1 MVEKLSV
8 PSRNHFVIILPADSQ
23 PATVHRGKQDSVSSM
38 GTTQTMT
45 TTVRHFHFKLCP
57 GIRLGVSFVAIEQ
70 QLFIVIQPIYI
81 LLQSYFSA
89 RYNLVLSF
97 HCSGMFL
104 K

>member
-38 GTTQTMT
+38 GTTQTT
-45 TTVRHFHFKLCP
+45 TTVRHFLFKLCP
-57 GIRLGVSFVAIEQ
+57 GIYLGVSFVAIEQ

-89 RYNLVLSF
+89 HYNLVLSF